1 MNISSTLDKNQQILR
16 YAVSMKVID
25 FGVMILGDAWCVLFM
40 CDSIWLFFF
49 TEC

>member
-25 FGVMILGDAWCVLFM
+25 FGVMILGDA
-40 CDSIWLFFF
+40 
-49 TEC
+49 